1 MGVSFV
7 KDFIVKVSVVN
18 ASNNRCIAGSVMAS
32 LACDPV
38 RVQQRFSPQPLPF
51 QRVKLTQYI
60 SRSISYAPVTFGSLV
75 RIDGDNALQAGQ

>member
-1 MGVSFV
+1 VGVSFV

-38 RVQQRFSPQPLPF
+38 RVQQRFSPL
-51 QRVKLTQYI
+51 
-60 SRSISYAPVTFGSLV
+60 SL
-75 RIDGDNALQAGQ
+75 LFHE

>member
-1 MGVSFV
+1 MGVSFVKDFIVKDFIV

-51 QRVKLTQYI
+51 QRVKLTRHI
-60 SRSISYAPVTFGSLV
+60 SVAVFPMHL
-75 RIDGDNALQAGQ
+75 